1 MYENGG
7 QQRRGGAAAGG
18 LSTGSKLH
26 ISNLDFGVTESDIQ
40 VCFFVHYFLL
50 ILVESKSLFGTPFTY
65 GVVNVILLILILV
78 HNN

>member
-7 QQRRGGAAAGG
+7 QQRRGAGVGG

-40 VCFFVHYFLL
+40 VNYR
-50 ILVESKSLFGTPFTY
+50 LVMLCTLHAVVVFIGT
-65 GVVNVILLILILV
+65 
-78 HNN
+78 